1 MWSGFEFLFKSV
13 WSYCVLVVTFRLF
26 FFDHTGQHGFKW
38 SWQYFFLLL
47 HTCLF
52 GGTSCK
58 GKGLYYHQFNGS
70 EWPNAVEE
78 ICQESPEFLSR
89 LMILKAKLRLRIGAI
104 QKLRLYI
111 FSLLDPLLSIFINY
125 FLAMLTDRNI
135 KIDCMKVKARVT

>member
-1 MWSGFEFLFKSV
+1 MDSSDLDNI
-13 WSYCVLVVTFRLF
+13 F
-26 FFDHTGQHGFKW
+26 FTLT
-38 SWQYFFLLL
+38 YI
-47 HTCLF
+47 F

-111 FSLLDPLLSIFINY
+111 FSFLDPLLSIFINY
-125 FLAMLTDRNI
+125 FLAILMVRNI
-135 KIDCMKVKARVT
+135 KINCMKVKARVT

>member
-1 MWSGFEFLFKSV
+1 MDSSDLDNIFFYSYIHVFL
-13 WSYCVLVVTFRLF
+13 
-26 FFDHTGQHGFKW
+26 
-38 SWQYFFLLL
+38 
-47 HTCLF
+47 

-104 QKLRLYI
+104 QKLR
-111 FSLLDPLLSIFINY
+111 
-125 FLAMLTDRNI
+125 
-135 KIDCMKVKARVT
+135 

>member
-1 MWSGFEFLFKSV
+1 MDSSDLDNI
-13 WSYCVLVVTFRLF
+13 F
-26 FFDHTGQHGFKW
+26 FTLT
-38 SWQYFFLLL
+38 YI
-47 HTCLF
+47 F

-104 QKLRLYI
+104 QKL
-111 FSLLDPLLSIFINY
+111 
-125 FLAMLTDRNI
+125 
-135 KIDCMKVKARVT
+135 C

>member
-1 MWSGFEFLFKSV
+1 MDSSEL
-13 WSYCVLVVTFRLF
+13 
-26 FFDHTGQHGFKW
+26 DNI
-38 SWQYFFLLL
+38 FLLL

-52 GGTSCK
+52 EGTSCK

-104 QKLRLYI
+104 QKL
-111 FSLLDPLLSIFINY
+111 
-125 FLAMLTDRNI
+125 
-135 KIDCMKVKARVT
+135 C